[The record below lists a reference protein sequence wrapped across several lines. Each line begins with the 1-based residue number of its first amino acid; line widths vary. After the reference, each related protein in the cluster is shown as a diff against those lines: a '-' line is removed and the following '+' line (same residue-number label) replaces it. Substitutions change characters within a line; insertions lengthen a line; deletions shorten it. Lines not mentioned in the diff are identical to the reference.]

1 MLKGWLIKSVK
12 TPILTILKQ
21 PDEKF
26 DFIDTGALFENVK
39 RSRFLNLRIR
49 INTIFT
55 NLLVNANPKNF
66 PQPLMTFMNSFMIE
80 GGYVP
85 YEFFT
90 EFETDIFEFD
100 SSDALMNFKPK
111 NKALFA
117 GSFIIS

>member
-1 MLKGWLIKSVK
+1 
-12 TPILTILKQ
+12 
-21 PDEKF
+21 
-26 DFIDTGALFENVK
+26 
-39 RSRFLNLRIR
+39 
-49 INTIFT
+49 
-55 NLLVNANPKNF
+55 
-66 PQPLMTFMNSFMIE
+66 MNSFMME

-111 NKALFA
+111 DKALFA